1 MGARPDRS
9 WRLVLRVN
17 PVTMRRRIRDARRDE
32 HGAQNY
38 MESTIRCL
46 AMGRMLN
53 HEADKQK
60 PRRSGVFAST
70 AESPD

>member
-1 MGARPDRS
+1 MVSPISDAGAF
-9 WRLVLRVN
+9 
-17 PVTMRRRIRDARRDE
+17 VTPARDE